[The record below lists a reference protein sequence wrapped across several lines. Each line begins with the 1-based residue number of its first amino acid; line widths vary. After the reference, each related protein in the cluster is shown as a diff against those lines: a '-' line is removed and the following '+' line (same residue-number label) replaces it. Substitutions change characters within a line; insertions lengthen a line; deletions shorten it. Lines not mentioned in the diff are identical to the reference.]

1 MKQTVKLFAADGH
14 PFDAYVASPEG
25 TPRAALVVVQEI
37 FGVNAHI
44 RSVADNFASEG
55 YLSIAP
61 ALFDRKERGVELGYA
76 GADMQKAMSLM
87 PKTPEDMQN
96 AMADVAAAVA
106 YVRDEYKTQVG
117 VVGYCWGG
125 SVAWLAA
132 AELPIAAA
140 VGYYGGFIAK
150 SLDYAPK
157 APIQLHFGKKDDHIP
172 LADIEKIEAA
182 YPGVPVYLYDAGHGF
197 NCDARGSYDAPS
209 AKLALERTL
218 AFFAEHLAEPIESK
232 GTAGAETVEAR

>member
-1 MKQTVKLFAADGH
+1 MSETVKLTAADGH
-14 PFDAYVASPEG
+14 TFDAYIASPEG
-25 TPRAALVVVQEI
+25 TPKAALVVVQEI

-44 RSVADNFASEG
+44 RSVADRFAAEG
-55 YLSIAP
+55 YLAIAP
-61 ALFDRKERGVELGYA
+61 ALFDRKERGVELGYE

-87 PKTPEDMQN
+87 PNKPGDTE
-96 AMADVAAAVA
+96 AAIADIAASAA

-125 SVAWLAA
+125 SMAWVAS

-140 VGYYGGFIAK
+140 VGYYGGFITK
-150 SLDYAPK
+150 YIDK
-157 APIQLHFGKKDDHIP
+157 APRVPILLHFGKKDDHIP
-172 LADIEKIEAA
+172 LTDVEKIEAA
-182 YPGVPVYLYDAGHGF
+182 YPQIPVYLYDAGHGF

-218 AFFAEHLAEPIESK
+218 AFFAEHLALSPKSK
-232 GTAGAETVEAR
+232 GTTTAEPVQA